1 MLNTINEIR
10 DSVKESIK
18 KRMKSS
24 LVGTFITSWIIFNWK
39 PILYFLFINGDIDA
53 RIKKVEE
60 LNNYLDLLLLPLIM
74 TIIYVVGIPF
84 ISSWVATCLQKPN
97 QVETSIIHKNE
108 LEEIQ
113 RKISLEEA
121 KNNLTN
127 RSQMNTAI
135 DNLNKEIQQKNE
147 EIQQKNEEIQRILSE
162 SSNTQ
167 RTSEERF
174 ARERRE
180 FEDNLIRERDN
191 FNREITRE
199 RDNFEFSKRQLEE
212 EIQRILRESLNK
224 QQALEEKFEQ
234 ERREFENNFIR
245 ERESFNI
252 DMMRERDNFEFSRK
266 RLEDELNRSHQSI
279 QHLQQK
285 YEKELNTYRIE
296 IDSTNNE
303 LERQRIINENLK
315 NELNEM
321 REKLDRKPLK

>member
-97 QVETSIIHKNE
+97 QVETSIIHENE

-167 RTSEERF
+167 RTLEERF

-191 FNREITRE
+191 FNREIT
-199 RDNFEFSKRQLEE
+199 
-212 EIQRILRESLNK
+212 
-224 QQALEEKFEQ
+224 
-234 ERREFENNFIR
+234 
-245 ERESFNI
+245 
-252 DMMRERDNFEFSRK
+252 RERDNFEFSRK

-321 REKLDRKPLK
+321 REKFR